1 MPKFFYFIDCRQK
14 LSGPECKPSIGNIA
28 LYIGVAVGVCLLII
42 LLIIVAVFVV
52 RKQNGTGID
61 QHNNYIQPISEFDI
75 TNLSTVENDY
85 CHTPQTEEHSYHSI
99 PNSHFDNTQE
109 KCLYF

>member
-1 MPKFFYFIDCRQK
+1 MFFFIDCSQK
-14 LSGPECKPSIGNIA
+14 FSAPECKPSTQSIGNVA

-42 LLIIVAVFVV
+42 FFIIVVVFVV
-52 RKQNGTGID
+52 RKQKSTGID
-61 QHNNYIQPISEFDI
+61 QHNSYIQPISEFDI
-75 TNLSTVENDY
+75 TNLSTIENDS
-85 CHTPQTEEHSYHSI
+85 CHPLPTEEHSYHSI